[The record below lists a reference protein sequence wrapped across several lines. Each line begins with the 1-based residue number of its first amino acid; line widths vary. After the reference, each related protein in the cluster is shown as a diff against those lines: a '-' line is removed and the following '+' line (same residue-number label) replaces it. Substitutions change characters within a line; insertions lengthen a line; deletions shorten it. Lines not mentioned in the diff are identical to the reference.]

1 MSNISCAIRADAGN
15 GLYVNPISIIASG
28 FSRGAKVVLSSH
40 LTDDAGVA
48 WSAHGQF
55 VADARG
61 QVDVAKAPSEAGSF
75 TGLNPAGLFWAMQPS
90 TGLDR
95 KFQIEATEKA
105 HKLGQPHFVDPY
117 ASYSITLRAEVDG
130 VVKAETELTLH
141 KLLPGIEIVEVRNGK
156 LRGKLLR
163 QTDRSKVKG
172 AIMSLTGS
180 GGGVEA
186 GYAPVLASH
195 GYDVFSLAY
204 FAYEDL
210 PTTISSLP
218 LEYFEEGFRW
228 MQANLAAQKI
238 AVQGASRG
246 GELTVILAAYFPQY
260 VNGAIPIVPM
270 YASSCGWDPDVGVS
284 GPSWTLG
291 GKDIPYAENQGSPST
306 EEMRKIGNE
315 LPNGFAMTPY
325 YRNDMDQP
333 AVRANAAIPIERAS
347 GPLLMI
353 SGVEDQMW
361 PCTWGSDRIIDR
373 LRAKGF
379 AHSYKHLAMRETGHL
394 TPLPNSI
401 TSFNHALY
409 HSLANIFLDCG
420 GTAEGSAHASR
431 EMLNEMLAHYDLVF
445 GHA

>member
-1 MSNISCAIRADAGN
+1 MTAPTLHADAGD
-15 GLYVNPISIIASG
+15 GLYVNPIAVRATGFAPGETVRIASE
-28 FSRGAKVVLSSH
+28 LI
-40 LTDDAGVA
+40 DDTGTAWRAEGV
-48 WSAHGQF
+48 F
-55 VADARG
+55 VADTRG
-61 QVDVAKAPSEAGSF
+61 TVDVADAPSEGGTF
-75 TGLNPAGLFWAMQPS
+75 RGVDPAGLFWSMQPPCG
-90 TGLDR
+90 TDR
-95 KFQIEATEKA
+95 RFQIEAVERA
-105 HKLGQPHFVDPY
+105 HKLGQPHFADPY
-117 ASYSITLRAEVDG
+117 APYRVTLKAAANGGQQAEHVL
-130 VVKAETELTLH
+130 ELH
-141 KLLPGIEIVEVRNGK
+141 RLLPGIEIVHVRDGR
-156 LRGKLLR
+156 LRGVLLR
-163 QTDRSKVKG
+163 QQDRSRVKG

-186 GYAPVLASH
+186 GYAPVLASQ

-228 MQANLAAQKI
+228 MQANLGARKL

-246 GELTVILAAYFPQY
+246 GELTALLAAYFPQY
-260 VNGAIPIVPM
+260 VSGAIAIVPM
-270 YASSCGWDPDVGVS
+270 YASSCGWDPEVGVS
-284 GPSWTLG
+284 GPSWTLD

-306 EEMRKIGNE
+306 AEMQRIGNE

-333 AVRANAAIPIERAS
+333 AVRANAAIPIERAA

-353 SGVEDQMW
+353 SGVDDQMW
-361 PCTWGSDRIIDR
+361 PCSWGSDRIVDR

-379 AHSYKHLAMRETGHL
+379 PHPFQHLAMRETGHI

-401 TSFNHALY
+401 TSFNRALY

-420 GTAEGSAHASR
+420 GTADGSARQSR
-431 EMLNEMLAHYDLVF
+431 LMWDTMLAHYARVF
-445 GHA
+445 A

>member
-1 MSNISCAIRADAGN
+1 MTGPKLHVDAGN
-15 GLYVNPISIIASG
+15 GLYVNPILVRALG
-28 FSRGAKVVLSSH
+28 FSAGETVWIRAELA
-40 LTDDAGVA
+40 DDAGVT
-48 WSAHGQF
+48 WRSSGRF
-55 VADARG
+55 VADATG
-61 QVDVAKAPSEAGSF
+61 FVDVTDAPSEEGTF
-75 TGLNPAGLFWAMQPS
+75 TGIDPAGLFWSMQPES
-90 TGLDR
+90 GLDKR
-95 KFQIEATEKA
+95 FQIEATEKA
-105 HKLGQPHFVDPY
+105 HKLGQPHFADPY
-117 ASYSITLRAEVDG
+117 ASYRVKLTASADSGPTAEHVLD
-130 VVKAETELTLH
+130 LH
-141 KLLPGIEIVEVRNGK
+141 RLLPGIEVIPVRDGR
-156 LRGKLLR
+156 LRGVLLR
-163 QTDRSKVKG
+163 QPDRTRVKG

-186 GYAPVLASH
+186 GYAPVLASQ

-228 MQANLAAQKI
+228 MQANLGARKI

-246 GELTVILAAYFPQY
+246 GELTVLLAAYFPQY
-260 VNGAIPIVPM
+260 VSGAIPIVPM
-270 YASSCGWDPDVGVS
+270 YASSCGWDPEVGVS

-306 EEMRKIGNE
+306 AEMQRIGNE

-333 AVRANAAIPIERAS
+333 AVRANAAIPIERAA

-353 SGVEDQMW
+353 SGVDDQMW
-361 PCTWGSDRIIDR
+361 PCSWGSERIVDR

-379 AHSYKHLAMRETGHL
+379 PHPFEHLAMRETGHV

-401 TSFNHALY
+401 TSFNRALY

-420 GTAEGSAHASR
+420 GTADGSARQSR
-431 EMLNEMLAHYDLVF
+431 LMWDTMLAHYARVF
-445 GHA
+445 A